1 MEKEVRDIT
10 ELFKETDD
18 IRGMKCDNIIYWDND
33 YFLVK
38 EREGC
43 WSLCRREKV
52 WLKEPTL
59 EEVSQEI
66 DINYSAETVGADNDK
81 YKPSG
86 DFIDKF

>member
-1 MEKEVRDIT
+1 MEVEDI
-10 ELFKETDD
+10 KQ
-18 IRGMKCDNIIYWDND
+18 MKPGDTITWGND

-38 EREGC
+38 EREDC
-43 WSLCRREKV
+43 LSLYRRQKV

>member
-1 MEKEVRDIT
+1 MEVEDI
-10 ELFKETDD
+10 KQ
-18 IRGMKCDNIIYWDND
+18 MKPGDTITWGND

-43 WSLCRREKV
+43 LSLYRRQKV

-66 DINYSAETVGADNDK
+66 DINSSAETVGADNDK